1 VGDVIPVN
9 LDHYRLDADYKHGMH
24 FTALPTAWVSG
35 FEKEAVLRIGSS
47 TAWTTSTVGA
57 TAGFLEYKGQGLR
70 TFERAQDRDER
81 LMAVLGARLLESQ
94 KKVGETAESIELRQ
108 SGENSILGHMAM
120 SLSASLTEI
129 LAWAYWWNSTVP
141 MPEAVSHDEVVLEL
155 NTDYSMKG
163 MSAPELVAVVSAW
176 QRGALSRD
184 SMLDLF
190 RRGEIL
196 PEGRTN
202 EEEAAL
208 IGAASRNHNGHLSP
222 TLSPGGGAGEGK
234 M

>member
-1 VGDVIPVN
+1 
-9 LDHYRLDADYKHGMH
+9 
-24 FTALPTAWVSG
+24 
-35 FEKEAVLRIGSS
+35 
-47 TAWTTSTVGA
+47 
-57 TAGFLEYKGQGLR
+57 
-70 TFERAQDRDER
+70 
-81 LMAVLGARLLESQ
+81 
-94 KKVGETAESIELRQ
+94 
-108 SGENSILGHMAM
+108 
-120 SLSASLTEI
+120 
-129 LAWAYWWNSTVP
+129 

-208 IGAASRNHNGHLSP
+208 IGAESRNGNGHLSQ

>member
-1 VGDVIPVN
+1 MRDDRMASN

-57 TAGFLEYKGQGLR
+57 TAGFLEYKGQGLK

-108 SGENSILGHMAM
+108 SGENSILGHMALSLGASLNHGPWPVATLEVFCIIDGGEEGPVGTVASTATAFTHGSVAQGES
-120 SLSASLTEI
+120 SLS
-129 LAWAYWWNSTVP
+129 YRVRYRNG
-141 MPEAVSHDEVVLEL
+141 AVI
-155 NTDYSMKG
+155 G
-163 MSAPELVAVVSAW
+163 PVSAW
-176 QRGALSRD
+176 FPWDIS
-184 SMLDLF
+184 
-190 RRGEIL
+190 L
-196 PEGRTN
+196 P
-202 EEEAAL
+202 
-208 IGAASRNHNGHLSP
+208 
-222 TLSPGGGAGEGK
+222 
-234 M
+234 